1 LLNLYPNLA
10 SMWNDHSYN
19 LDSSDHV
26 RF

>member
-19 LDSSDHV
+19 LDNSDHV